1 MKRYLLLSLLIIA
14 GCQLTQAAETLPH
27 YFGVKPTD
35 LAELKASVATGDPSL
50 KSALK
55 NLVNKADKAMKVPP
69 PTVMDKAKAPSS
81 GDKHDYMTTAPY
93 FWADPDKGDGLPYI
107 RHDGKVN
114 PESRNDVFDHN
125 RIGLMADTVETL
137 AFAFYYTGNEAYAAH
152 AAKCLRVWFLDPAT
166 RMNPNLNYAQAIP
179 GKNTGRGTG
188 IIEGR
193 NLSNAA
199 DAAGLLEGSAAWTGK
214 DQEALKAWVSSYL
227 EWLLTSENGR
237 DEAAATNNH
246 GTFYDA
252 QAMRL
257 ALILDRTD
265 LARQL
270 AEAAKE
276 KRIAVQ
282 IEPDGRQPL
291 ESTREAGL
299 SYSFFNL
306 EALFDIATLGERVG
320 VDLWNYKLPGG
331 HGIAKA
337 LDFLLP
343 YVAEPAA
350 KWPYKQI
357 KELKFSD
364 FAPRLLQ
371 ASEVYHNQK
380 YQRAL
385 SAAGSISGSRCQL
398 LYPSRIPKL
407 DVAAIDRVRIMKAAR
422 AALTLSPVTITQF
435 RARMS
440 EGGPND
446 FYSNGDYWWPDPSKV
461 DGLPYIQCDGQTNP
475 GNFNQHR
482 AAVLQLG
489 DAVAALG
496 AAYKV
501 TNEGRYAKKAAEL
514 LRVFFLDPATRMN
527 PHLQYAQAIPGVSP
541 GRGIGIIDTLHLIEV
556 PVAIEV
562 LKDSEAFPPVVLAG
576 LKKWFGNYLDWMIT
590 SKNGREEATAK
601 NNHAVAFWTQAAV
614 FARFNA
620 DEKRLAECRRQFK
633 EVFVAVQMAPDG
645 SFPAELARTKPYAYS
660 IFQLDNM
667 VTLCQVLS
675 NAADDLWSFEL
686 PDGRGIR
693 KAVAYLYPFLADKSK
708 WPLNADVQAWDGWP
722 ARQPSLAFTGLA
734 VSEKPYL
741 DLWQKLPADPVDPEV
756 QRNIAITQPLLWL
769 K

>member
-1 MKRYLLLSLLIIA
+1 MKRYLLTTLLIIA
-14 GCQLTQAAETLPH
+14 GCRLTHAAETLPH
-27 YFGVKPTD
+27 YFGVKPAD
-35 LAELKASVATGDPSL
+35 LAELKASLAAGDPSL

-55 NLVNKADKAMKVPP
+55 SLVRDADKALKVPP

-93 FWADPDKGDGLPYI
+93 FWADPDKSDGLPYI

-199 DAAGLLEGSAAWTGK
+199 DAAGLLEGSTAWTGK

-257 ALILDRTD
+257 ALILHRTD
-265 LARQL
+265 LAKQI

-291 ESTREAGL
+291 ESVREAGL

-306 EALFDIATLGERVG
+306 EALFDVATMGEQVG
-320 VDLWNYKLPGG
+320 VDLWNYQLPGG
-331 HGIAKA
+331 QGIAKA

-343 YVAEPAA
+343 YVTPPAA

-357 KELKFSD
+357 KEVKLSD

-371 ASEVYHNQK
+371 ASSVYQNLK
-380 YQRAL
+380 YQRVL
-385 SAAGSISGSRCQL
+385 SAAGSISGSRSQL
-398 LYPSRIPKL
+398 LYPSRILKL
-407 DVAAIDRVRIMKAAR
+407 DVAAIDRERIVKAAK
-422 AALTLSPVTITQF
+422 AGLTMPPVSITRF
-435 RARMS
+435 RAKLS

-446 FYSNGDYWWPDPSKV
+446 FYSNGDYWWPDPSKP
-461 DGLPYIQCDGQTNP
+461 DGLPYIQRDGQTNP
-475 GNFNQHR
+475 ENFNQHR
-482 AAVLQLG
+482 AAVRQLG

-496 AAYKV
+496 AAYKL
-501 TNEGRYAKKAAEL
+501 THESRYAKKAAEL
-514 LRVFFLDPATRMN
+514 VRVFFLDPATRMN
-527 PHLQYAQAIPGVSP
+527 PHLQYAQAVPGVSP

-556 PVAIEV
+556 PVAIEAMN
-562 LKDSEAFPPVVLAG
+562 DSDNFPPAVTAG
-576 LKKWFGNYLDWMIT
+576 LKKWFGDYLDWMIT
-590 SKNGREEATAK
+590 SKNGQEEAAAK

-614 FARFNA
+614 FARFTG
-620 DEKRLAECRRQFK
+620 DEERLAECRRQFK
-633 EVFVAVQMAPDG
+633 EVFVPAQMAPDG

-675 NAADDLWSFEL
+675 RPSDDLWSFTL

-693 KAVAYLYPFLADKSK
+693 KAAAYLYPFLADKSK
-708 WPLNADVQAWDGWP
+708 WPLKPDVQAWDGWP
-722 ARQPSLAFTGLA
+722 ARQTSLVFTGLA
-734 VSEKPYL
+734 FGEKPYL
-741 DLWQKLPADPVDPEV
+741 DLWQKLPADPTDPEV
-756 QRNIAITQPLLWL
+756 QRNIAITQPVLWL